1 MTGADRGRV
10 LVRGRVAT
18 SLLFLLFGVALGTWT
33 ARIPA
38 VKDRLHLSDGQLSL
52 ALLAF
57 AAGAIIGM
65 ALLGRA
71 VDRVGSTAV
80 MVPAAAGECV
90 LLVPPAFMPGLPALA
105 AALLAFG
112 MVHGTL
118 NVAMNASAVEVQRA
132 WKRPIMSSFHA
143 VYSIGGLIGAATGGL
158 FARAGVSAGL
168 TFIWVGAVLVLL
180 AVWAAWWAPPP
191 GLAPAGGTGP
201 AGGSAPAGGSGPAGG
216 SAPAGGSGP
225 AAPGRPLPS
234 RSYALL
240 LLGVLALCAL
250 VGEGA
255 AADWSAV
262 YLHDTLGSTA
272 GFAAS
277 GYAAFSVMMAAGRL
291 AGDRLTVRYGPV
303 NLVRASGVLAGLGLG
318 AALLIATPLAGVLG
332 FGCLGG
338 GLSFI
343 APQVYSAA
351 GNRDPAR
358 AGRSLS
364 TVVSIG
370 YAGFVAGPVLIG
382 SVSTAVGLRAALGI
396 PAALALAVAAGAP
409 ILRAA

>member
-1 MTGADRGRV
+1 
-10 LVRGRVAT
+10 
-18 SLLFLLFGVALGTWT
+18 
-33 ARIPA
+33 
-38 VKDRLHLSDGQLSL
+38 
-52 ALLAF
+52 
-57 AAGAIIGM
+57 M

-71 VDRVGSTAV
+71 VDRLGAAAV
-80 MVPAAAGECV
+80 MVPTAAAECV
-90 LLVPPAFMPGLPALA
+90 LLVPPGFMPGLPALA

-118 NVAMNASAVEVQRA
+118 NVAMNASAVEIQRA

-143 VYSIGGLIGAATGGL
+143 VYSIGGLIGAVTGGL

-180 AVWAAWWAPPP
+180 AAWAAWWAPPRGLAPPALAAP
-191 GLAPAGGTGP
+191 GLAPAGE
-201 AGGSAPAGGSGPAGG
+201 S
-216 SAPAGGSGP
+216 
-225 AAPGRPLPS
+225 GRPAPDRPVPL

-303 NLVRASGVLAGLGLG
+303 NLVRVSGALAGLGLA
-318 AALLIATPLAGVLG
+318 AALLIATPFAGVVG
-332 FGCLGG
+332 FGCLGA

-358 AGRSLS
+358 AGRALS

-370 YAGFVAGPVLIG
+370 YAGFVLGPILIG

-396 PAALALAVAAGAP
+396 PAVLALAVAAGAP

>member
-1 MTGADRGRV
+1 
-10 LVRGRVAT
+10 
-18 SLLFLLFGVALGTWT
+18 
-33 ARIPA
+33 
-38 VKDRLHLSDGQLSL
+38 
-52 ALLAF
+52 
-57 AAGAIIGM
+57 
-65 ALLGRA
+65 
-71 VDRVGSTAV
+71 
-80 MVPAAAGECV
+80 VP
-90 LLVPPAFMPGLPALA
+90 L
-105 AALLAFG
+105 
-112 MVHGTL
+112 
-118 NVAMNASAVEVQRA
+118 
-132 WKRPIMSSFHA
+132 
-143 VYSIGGLIGAATGGL
+143 
-158 FARAGVSAGL
+158 
-168 TFIWVGAVLVLL
+168 
-180 AVWAAWWAPPP
+180 
-191 GLAPAGGTGP
+191 
-201 AGGSAPAGGSGPAGG
+201 
-216 SAPAGGSGP
+216 
-225 AAPGRPLPS
+225 

-303 NLVRASGVLAGLGLG
+303 NLVRVSGALAGLGLA
-318 AALLIATPLAGVLG
+318 AALLIATPFAGVVG
-332 FGCLGG
+332 FGCLGA

-358 AGRSLS
+358 AGRALS

-370 YAGFVAGPVLIG
+370 YAGFVLGPILIG

-396 PAALALAVAAGAP
+396 PAVLALAVAAGAP

>member
-1 MTGADRGRV
+1 
-10 LVRGRVAT
+10 VAT
-18 SLLFLLFGVALGTWT
+18 ALLFLLFGVALGTWT

-57 AAGAIIGM
+57 AVGAIIGM

-71 VDRVGSTAV
+71 VDRLGAAAV
-80 MVPAAAGECV
+80 MVPTAAAECV
-90 LLVPPAFMPGLPALA
+90 LLVPPGFMPGLPALA

-118 NVAMNASAVEVQRA
+118 NVAMNASAVEIQRA

-143 VYSIGGLIGAATGGL
+143 VYSIGGLIGAVTGGL

-180 AVWAAWWAPPP
+180 AAWAAWWAPPP
-191 GLAPAGGTGP
+191 GLAPP
-201 AGGSAPAGGSGPAGG
+201 ALAAPGLAPAGES
-216 SAPAGGSGP
+216 
-225 AAPGRPLPS
+225 GRPAPDRPVPL

-303 NLVRASGVLAGLGLG
+303 NLVRVSGALAGLGLA
-318 AALLIATPLAGVLG
+318 AALLIATPFAGVVG
-332 FGCLGG
+332 FGCLGA

-358 AGRSLS
+358 AGRALS

-370 YAGFVAGPVLIG
+370 YAGFVLGPILIG

>member
-57 AAGAIIGM
+57 AVGAIIGM

-118 NVAMNASAVEVQRA
+118 NVAMNASAVVVQRA

-180 AVWAAWWAPPP
+180 TAWAAWWAPPP
-191 GLAPAGGTGP
+191 GLAPAGG
-201 AGGSAPAGGSGPAGG
+201 SAPA
-216 SAPAGGSGP
+216 GP
-225 AAPGRPLPS
+225 AAPGRPRTR

-358 AGRSLS
+358 AGRALS

>member
-201 AGGSAPAGGSGPAGG
+201 AGGSAPAGGSGPA
-216 SAPAGGSGP
+216 
-225 AAPGRPLPS
+225 APGRPLPR

-277 GYAAFSVMMAAGRL
+277 GYAAFSIMMAAGRL

-303 NLVRASGVLAGLGLG
+303 KLVRASGVLAGLGLG

-358 AGRSLS
+358 AGRALS